1 MKRLLLW
8 FLPAGIA
15 LAMAGVFAA
24 SFAAGVT
31 GRLGV
36 PAAEAVLPT
45 PTPAPP
51 APAGA
56 LRIVA
61 LGDSMTRGAGDAAG
75 GYPERVAREIRKGGR
90 AVTVEN
96 LAVDGFRTA
105 DLIDKLKEPY
115 VKERLAEAGLIVLSI
130 SGNDLTR
137 SLPGAPA
144 GEASEAPAGI
154 LARVESDVEKVLE
167 TIRKTNATAPIR
179 LVGLYNPWSDG
190 GGDRRMARIALLVAN
205 AALERAATTVDGALV
220 VPVADLFEGR
230 PDRLAADHFHP
241 GPAGYDEIAAR
252 IVSTLPPDSPRAG
265 PGRQSRS

>member
-1 MKRLLLW
+1 MKRFFLW

-15 LAMAGVFAA
+15 VGMAGVFAA
-24 SFAAGVT
+24 GFAAGIS
-31 GRLGV
+31 GRAGV

-51 APAGA
+51 PPAGA

-75 GYPERVAREIRKGGR
+75 GYPERVAREIRRGGR

-105 DLIDKLKEPY
+105 DLLRQLDDHSTRES
-115 VKERLAEAGLIVLSI
+115 LAAAGLVVLSI

-137 SLPGAPA
+137 ALPGAPA
-144 GEASEAPAGI
+144 GEGTNAPGTV
-154 LARVESDVEKVLE
+154 LSRVEADVTKILE
-167 TIRKTNATAPIR
+167 EIRAANPRAPIR
-179 LVGLYNPWSDG
+179 LVGLYNPWSDAP
-190 GGDRRMARIALLVAN
+190 GDERAARMALLMSN
-205 AALERAATTVDGALV
+205 AALEKAAAAVDGALV

-252 IVSTLPPDSPRAG
+252 IVSSLPPDSTRGEPA
-265 PGRQSRS
+265 RQSRS

>member
-1 MKRLLLW
+1 MKRVFLW

-24 SFAAGVT
+24 GFAAGVT
-31 GRLGV
+31 GLLGV

-51 APAGA
+51 VPAGV

-90 AVTVEN
+90 AATVEN

-105 DLIDKLKEPY
+105 DLLSKLDEPY
-115 VKERLAEAGLIVLSI
+115 VKERLAEANLVVLSI

-137 SLPGAPA
+137 ALPGAPA
-144 GEASEAPAGI
+144 GEATEAPVGV
-154 LARVESDVEKVLE
+154 LTRVEADVTKILGA
-167 TIRKTNATAPIR
+167 IRAASPKAPIR
-179 LVGLYNPWSDG
+179 LVGLYNPWSDAT
-190 GGDRRMARIALLVAN
+190 GDRRLARMALLMSN
-205 AALERAATTVDGALV
+205 AALERATAAVSGALV
-220 VPVADLFEGR
+220 VPVADLFEAR

-241 GPAGYDEIAAR
+241 GPTGYDEIAAR
-252 IVSTLPPDSPRAG
+252 IVSTLPPDSSRAE

>member
-15 LAMAGVFAA
+15 VAMAGVFAA
-24 SFAAGVT
+24 GFAAGIT
-31 GRLGV
+31 GRAGV

-51 APAGA
+51 PPAGA

-61 LGDSMTRGAGDAAG
+61 LGDSMTRGAGDATG
-75 GYPERVAREIRKGGR
+75 GYPERVAREIRRGGR
-90 AVTVEN
+90 AVSVEN
-96 LAVDGFRTA
+96 LAVDGFRTG
-105 DLIDKLKEPY
+105 DLLKKLDEPSTKEH
-115 VKERLAEAGLIVLSI
+115 LAAAGLIVLSI

-137 SLPGAPA
+137 ALPGAPS
-144 GEASEAPAGI
+144 GDGGDAPPAL
-154 LARVESDVEKVLE
+154 LARVEADVTKLLE
-167 TIRKTNATAPIR
+167 EIRAASPKAPIR
-179 LVGLYNPWSDG
+179 LVGLYNPWSDAP
-190 GGDRRMARIALLVAN
+190 GDKRLARMALLASN
-205 AALERAATTVDGALV
+205 AALERAAAAVDGALV

-252 IVSTLPPDSPRAG
+252 IVSTLSPDSSRGEPA
-265 PGRQSRS
+265 RQSRS